1 MHALL
6 MIPLLALAVPDR
18 PDPTPREAK
27 SPQEL
32 IVGDWLCIEATG
44 NTVHTFRVTPA
55 ETLWSLNGLPSPENG
70 LTANIV
76 IDGSKTPATID
87 FTAKRGGGKYL
98 GIWKVEGDQLTFAI
112 NDINNNSRPTE
123 FRAPAQVARF
133 RRIK

>member
-27 SPQEL
+27 SLQEL

-44 NTVHTFRVTPA
+44 TTVHTFRVTPA
-55 ETLWSLNGLPSPENG
+55 ETVWSLNGLPSPENG

-98 GIWKVEGDQLTFAI
+98 GIWKIEGDQLTLAF
-112 NDINNNSRPTE
+112 NQLGHNLRPTA
-123 FRAPAQVARF
+123 FAAPAQVTRF